1 MTGLNSTA
9 ARSGVT
15 GILSQILS
23 LTEGLSATPLSHG
36 FWTCDTALFKIFSE
50 PFSSALPAKRGH
62 RRGVDHAHR
71 VGDLK

>member
-50 PFSSALPAKRGH
+50 PSAALCSLGAATDEELAARLAS
-62 RRGVDHAHR
+62 GV
-71 VGDLK
+71 LK